1 MDKNSSSGV
10 ISRFAKK
17 GIFPHQFAF
26 TLLIPLRNIF
36 LSPRQLISRLQ
47 LKPDYHVLEVGPGPG
62 YFSTRIA
69 KVIPAGKLI
78 LADIQQEMLDK
89 ARKRIS
95 AKGFSNVD
103 YYLCDGDKFDLPDES
118 FDVIFM
124 VTVIGEIE
132 NKDAY
137 IREFFRLLKKG
148 ALLSFS
154 ESRGDPDKMTIQE
167 LKELVNDYG
176 FKFDSVFGNENN
188 FTVNFVKSHQAAT
201 LTDCQVKYHKNLML

>member
-1 MDKNSSSGV
+1 MENKPSSDV
-10 ISRFAKK
+10 ISRFTKK

-36 LSPRQLISRLQ
+36 LSPKQLISRLELQ
-47 LKPDYHVLEVGPGPG
+47 KDSHVLEVGPGPG

-69 KVIPAGKLI
+69 KVIPAGKLV

-103 YYLCDGDKFDLPDES
+103 YYLCDGERFSLPDGS

-132 NKDAY
+132 NKVAY
-137 IREFFRLLKKG
+137 IREFCRMLKKG
-148 ALLSFS
+148 GLLSFS
-154 ESRGDPDKMTIQE
+154 ESRGDPDKMSIQE
-167 LKELVNDYG
+167 LKDLVKDYG
-176 FKFDSVFGNENN
+176 FTFDRVYGNENN
-188 FTVNFVKSHQAAT
+188 FTINFLKDH
-201 LTDCQVKYHKNLML
+201 